1 MILEVFKA
9 NNVIALGDIGGPG
22 ISCRWL
28 HLPRID
34 DQIVVDE
41 QSCAIINRNIE
52 GIGPTREEY
61 PARPAYRENFAR
73 EVSGGGRVG
82 AGLSV
87 TTLSAL
93 WRSNMR
99 SFCVPCLG
107 IFALTILL
115 VSSRF

>member
-61 PARPAYRENFAR
+61 PARPAYRENFVR
-73 EVSGGGRVG
+73 EVSGGR
-82 AGLSV
+82 GLRPV
-87 TTLSAL
+87 EVDTTLPVLAYKTG
-93 WRSNMR
+93 RS
-99 SFCVPCLG
+99 L
-107 IFALTILL
+107 
-115 VSSRF
+115 